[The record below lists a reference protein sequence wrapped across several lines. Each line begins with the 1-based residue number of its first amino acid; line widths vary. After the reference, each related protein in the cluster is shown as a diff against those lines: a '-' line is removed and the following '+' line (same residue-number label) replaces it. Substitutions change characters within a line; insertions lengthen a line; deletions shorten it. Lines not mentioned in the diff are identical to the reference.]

1 MSFLESAKQYTG
13 SDLETIFFRPI
24 LSGDSARELGVRV
37 LYNMPVP
44 TTIQL
49 WDGQRNVLQKYSAAG
64 WTGGNAATKLQ
75 KTISLGRVKAEL
87 GFSAADYFS
96 LVYEKI
102 AARADVNMDDLTGT
116 ELEQAETALF
126 KQAVAESIRAT
137 MWVGDTSAASGYN
150 TFDGFLK
157 TVKAGAMQEKFYN
170 SICQAEDFS
179 DPEKVVAVLDDLWMN
194 ADERVKDMKADG
206 QLAFFVTSD
215 IYYAFEKYLD
225 GKSADA
231 AYMATTEGRP
241 SLAYHGIPL
250 VDVRLGSYLGSTSLH
265 KSFCL
270 LTDRRNLVLA
280 VNTSDFPRQ
289 RSAHVVQP
297 RPDGKPPACRLHG
310 RVRRARRDA
319 DDLRLQPGITMADS
333 TPRKPA
339 GGVAAVTV
347 TPAGN
352 LLRAAVA
359 ADGRAEAIFRDAT
372 QLTALPLAEQR
383 SSYAERLD
391 TDAGPQRMRHT
402 LTLVVGRETFRKAF
416 TPALRRAAETEG
428 LIALVTMASGERLL
442 AGWSARFGTSQP
454 LRPDSF
460 AMESGI
466 KPLDGTPAVLTLT
479 SEDTDPAAELK
490 EQEA

>member
-1 MSFLESAKQYTG
+1 MSFIENAKTYTG
-13 SDLETIFFRPI
+13 RDLETIFFRPM
-24 LSGDSARELGVRV
+24 LSGQSALDLGVRI
-37 LYNMPVP
+37 LYNMPAP
-44 TTIQL
+44 TTVQL
-49 WDGQRNVLQKYSAAG
+49 WERSGDILQQYTAAG
-64 WTGGNAATKLQ
+64 WTGGDPARKLQ
-75 KTISLGRVKAEL
+75 KTIDMSKVKAEL
-87 GFSAADYFS
+87 GYSAADYFS
-96 LVYEKI
+96 MIYELI
-102 AARADVNMDDLTGT
+102 TNRADVNMDDLTGT

-250 VDVRLGSYLGSTSLH
+250 VDVRLGSYLASTSLH

-280 VNTSDFPRQ
+280 VNTADFPGNEVRMWYNPDLMENRQ
-289 RSAHVVQP
+289 RAVFMAGCDVL
-297 RPDGKPPACRLHG
+297 DETLMTYAYNPA
-310 RVRRARRDA
+310 
-319 DDLRLQPGITMADS
+319 
-333 TPRKPA
+333 
-339 GGVAAVTV
+339 
-347 TPAGN
+347 
-352 LLRAAVA
+352 
-359 ADGRAEAIFRDAT
+359 
-372 QLTALPLAEQR
+372 
-383 SSYAERLD
+383 
-391 TDAGPQRMRHT
+391 
-402 LTLVVGRETFRKAF
+402 
-416 TPALRRAAETEG
+416 
-428 LIALVTMASGERLL
+428 
-442 AGWSARFGTSQP
+442 
-454 LRPDSF
+454 
-460 AMESGI
+460 
-466 KPLDGTPAVLTLT
+466 
-479 SEDTDPAAELK
+479 
-490 EQEA
+490 

>member
-150 TFDGFLK
+150 TFDGLLK
-157 TVKAGAMQEKFYN
+157 RINGLVDDDGVYNFSYQAAALEDPAYAVELFDKLWAGA
-170 SICQAEDFS
+170 
-179 DPEKVVAVLDDLWMN
+179 DPRIPGL
-194 ADERVKDMKADG
+194 KADDR
-206 QLAFFVTSD
+206 LAYFVSSD
-215 IYYAFEKYLD
+215 IYRLYEKYLD
-225 GKSADA
+225 AKGADA
-231 AYMATTEGRP
+231 AYADAMNGRRT
-241 SLAYHGIPL
+241 LAYHGIPV
-250 VDVRLGSYLGSTSLH
+250 VDVRLGSYLGATSFRQ
-265 KSFCL
+265 SFVM

-280 VNTSDFPRQ
+280 VNTADMPGNEVRMWYNPDEMENRQ
-289 RSAHVVQP
+289 RAVF
-297 RPDGKPPACRLHG
+297 
-310 RVRRARRDA
+310 
-319 DDLRLQPGITMADS
+319 MAGTQILD
-333 TPRKPA
+333 
-339 GGVAAVTV
+339 
-347 TPAGN
+347 
-352 LLRAAVA
+352 
-359 ADGRAEAIFRDAT
+359 EA
-372 QLTALPLAEQR
+372 
-383 SSYAERLD
+383 
-391 TDAGPQRMRHT
+391 
-402 LTLVVGRETFRKAF
+402 
-416 TPALRRAAETEG
+416 
-428 LIALVTMASGERLL
+428 LI
-442 AGWSARFGTSQP
+442 
-454 LRPDSF
+454 SF
-460 AMESGI
+460 AY
-466 KPLDGTPAVLTLT
+466 K
-479 SEDTDPAAELK
+479 
-490 EQEA
+490 Q

>member
-1 MSFLESAKQYTG
+1 MSFIENAKTYTG
-13 SDLETIFFRPI
+13 RDLETIFFRPM
-24 LSGDSARELGVRV
+24 LSGQSALDLGVRI
-37 LYNMPVP
+37 LYNMPAP
-44 TTIQL
+44 TTVLL
-49 WDGQRNVLQKYSAAG
+49 WERSGDILQQYTAAG
-64 WTGGNAATKLQ
+64 WTGGDPARKLQ
-75 KTISLGRVKAEL
+75 KTIDMSKVKAEL
-87 GFSAADYFS
+87 GYSAADYFS
-96 LVYEKI
+96 MIYELI
-102 AARADVNMDDLTGT
+102 TNRADVNMDDLTGT

-250 VDVRLGSYLGSTSLH
+250 VDVRLGSYLTGTSLH

-280 VNTSDFPRQ
+280 VNTAIS
-289 RSAHVVQP
+289 
-297 RPDGKPPACRLHG
+297 PATKCACG
-310 RVRRARRDA
+310 
-319 DDLRLQPGITMADS
+319 T
-333 TPRKPA
+333 TP
-339 GGVAAVTV
+339 T
-347 TPAGN
+347 
-352 LLRAAVA
+352 
-359 ADGRAEAIFRDAT
+359 
-372 QLTALPLAEQR
+372 
-383 SSYAERLD
+383 
-391 TDAGPQRMRHT
+391 
-402 LTLVVGRETFRKAF
+402 
-416 TPALRRAAETEG
+416 
-428 LIALVTMASGERLL
+428 
-442 AGWSARFGTSQP
+442 
-454 LRPDSF
+454 
-460 AMESGI
+460 
-466 KPLDGTPAVLTLT
+466 
-479 SEDTDPAAELK
+479 
-490 EQEA
+490 

>member
-170 SICQAEDFS
+170 S
-179 DPEKVVAVLDDLWMN
+179 MN
-194 ADERVKDMKADG
+194 ADEGVKDMKADG

-250 VDVRLGSYLGSTSLH
+250 VDVRLGSYLASTSLH

-280 VNTSDFPRQ
+280 VNTADFPGNEVRMWYNPDLMENRQ
-289 RSAHVVQP
+289 RAVFMAGCDVL
-297 RPDGKPPACRLHG
+297 DETLMTYAYNPA
-310 RVRRARRDA
+310 
-319 DDLRLQPGITMADS
+319 
-333 TPRKPA
+333 
-339 GGVAAVTV
+339 
-347 TPAGN
+347 
-352 LLRAAVA
+352 
-359 ADGRAEAIFRDAT
+359 
-372 QLTALPLAEQR
+372 
-383 SSYAERLD
+383 
-391 TDAGPQRMRHT
+391 
-402 LTLVVGRETFRKAF
+402 
-416 TPALRRAAETEG
+416 
-428 LIALVTMASGERLL
+428 
-442 AGWSARFGTSQP
+442 
-454 LRPDSF
+454 
-460 AMESGI
+460 
-466 KPLDGTPAVLTLT
+466 
-479 SEDTDPAAELK
+479 
-490 EQEA
+490 